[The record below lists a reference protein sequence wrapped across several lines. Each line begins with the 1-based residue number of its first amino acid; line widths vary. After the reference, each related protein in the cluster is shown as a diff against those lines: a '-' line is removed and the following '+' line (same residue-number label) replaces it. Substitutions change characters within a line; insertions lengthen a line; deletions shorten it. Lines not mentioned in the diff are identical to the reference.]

1 MSSKIALAGIA
12 AIALAGCTATAASP
26 PATQPPGGPARL
38 GQTVYVDGPR
48 VTPIKVIED
57 SRCPMNAR
65 CVWAGRVVLRVRVQ
79 GGAWQRT
86 IDLTM
91 GQPVQVADGGLTLVS
106 VTPDRRTDQA
116 IKPRDY
122 RFAFTFQGGY

>member
-1 MSSKIALAGIA
+1 MSSKIILAGLA
-12 AIALAGCTATAASP
+12 ALALAGCAATATNP
-26 PATQPPGGPARL
+26 QPPSGPARL
-38 GQTVYVDGPR
+38 GQTVFVDGPH
-48 VTPIKVIED
+48 VTPLKVIED

-65 CVWAGRVVLRVRVQ
+65 CVWAGRVVLRVKVT

-91 GQPVQVADGGLTLVS
+91 GEPMQVADGGLTLVS
-106 VTPDRRTDQA
+106 VTPDKRTDVA

-122 RFAFTFQGGY
+122 RFAFTFQGGF

>member
-1 MSSKIALAGIA
+1 MTRAPILSAAAAL
-12 AIALAGCTATAASP
+12 ALAGCAATAATPSR
-26 PATQPPGGPARL
+26 QPPSGPARL
-38 GQTVYVDGPR
+38 GQTVFVDGPR

-65 CVWAGRVVLRVRVQ
+65 CIWAGRVVLRVKVQ
-79 GGAWQRT
+79 GGAWKREM
-86 IDLTM
+86 DLTL

-106 VTPDRRTDQA
+106 VTPDRRTDRA

-122 RFAFTFQGGY
+122 RFGFTFQGGF

>member
-1 MSSKIALAGIA
+1 MSPQIALAA
-12 AIALAGCTATAASP
+12 FASIALAGCSATAANP
-26 PATQPPGGPARL
+26 QPPSGPARI
-38 GQTVYVDGPR
+38 GQTVFVDGPH

-57 SRCPMNAR
+57 SRCPINAR
-65 CVWAGRVVLRVRVQ
+65 CVWAGRVVLRVKVT

-91 GQPVQVADGGLTLVS
+91 GEPVQVADGGLTLVS
-106 VTPDRRTDQA
+106 VTPDKRTDLA

-122 RFAFTFQGGY
+122 RFAFTFHGGF

>member
-1 MSSKIALAGIA
+1 MSSRIALAA
-12 AIALAGCTATAASP
+12 LASIALAGCAATAATP
-26 PATQPPGGPARL
+26 QPPSGPARL

-65 CVWAGRVVLRVRVQ
+65 CVWAGRVVLRVKVT

-91 GQPVQVADGGLTLVS
+91 GEPVQVADGGLTLVS
-106 VTPDRRTDQA
+106 VTPDKRTDTA

-122 RFAFTFQGGY
+122 RFAFTFQGGF